1 MKTEIS
7 PWSNLAI
14 RILQELAR
22 QGSPVAPDVLAAKVP
37 ATVSFTSHVLGSF
50 QRRGWVEETFGGVR
64 YARPDP
70 PPSLLDVIEVVEGAP
85 RPDACVLREGSTC
98 GAISGEPYC
107 ALHDG
112 WLRARFALLDQ
123 LAATPAI

>member
-7 PWSNLAI
+7 PWSNIAI
-14 RILQELAR
+14 RILQVLA
-22 QGSPVAPDVLAAKVP
+22 QQTSPIGPDALAAKVP
-37 ATVSFTSHVLGSF
+37 ATVAFTSHVLASF
-50 QRRGWVEETFGGVR
+50 QRRGWVQETFGGLQ
-64 YARPDP
+64 YASPKD

-112 WLRARFALLDQ
+112 WLRARFALLEQ
-123 LAATPAI
+123 LASTPAI